1 MEKPLTILYT
11 HNIRGDLDLLPR
23 LYTFIRQVRGE
34 FAAGHVYLVDL
45 GASCDPAVWPCG
57 VTQGRSTLI
66 VLDGMGYHAAN
77 VTGVLNPPS
86 RARLVEQVSM
96 ALVDA
101 AHPHTAQDVIFT
113 AQKSASGEA
122 SLQVILTPAT
132 AALDS
137 DTLTLAALDAGQVGV
152 TRLEAG
158 KLHHAIHT
166 MPAGT
171 RPDPTISGAV
181 DFVRAEARY
190 FEKKQRDD

>member
-1 MEKPLTILYT
+1 VEKPLTILYT

-34 FAAGHVYLVDL
+34 FAAGRATLVDL
-45 GASCDPAVWPCG
+45 GASCDPDVWPCG
-57 VTQGRSTLI
+57 ITQGRSTLI

-77 VTGVLNPPS
+77 VAGMPPPS
-86 RARLVEQVSM
+86 RAKLVEQVSM

-101 AHPHTAQDVIFT
+101 AHPHTAEDLIFT
-113 AQKSASGEA
+113 AQKSTSGEA
-122 SLQVILTPAT
+122 ALQVVLNPAT
-132 AALDS
+132 AALADG
-137 DTLTLAALDAGQVGV
+137 TLTLDALDAGQVGV
-152 TRLEAG
+152 ARLEAG

-171 RPDPTISGAV
+171 RPEPTISGAV